1 MNRYEMPPVG
11 LHIGRMRRGSVK
23 RLKFLRPAIALVTV
37 FAMAPAANS
46 AVVVKGSGTSWRPR
60 TTTIN
65 TGVKVVWKAVSGSH
79 TVTAY
84 KGAWS
89 KNTSIPQGSSTSFTF
104 NRAGTYKFYCRIHGS
119 VTNGVCSGMCGKIV
133 VG

>member
-1 MNRYEMPPVG
+1 
-11 LHIGRMRRGSVK
+11 VK
-23 RLKFLRPAIALVTV
+23 RVKLLLPAIALVTV
-37 FAMAPAANS
+37 FAMAPTANS
-46 AVVVKGSGTSWRPR
+46 AVVVKGSGARWRPKI
-60 TTTIN
+60 TSISAGT
-65 TGVKVVWKAVSGSH
+65 KVTWKAVSGSH

-89 KNTSIPQGSSTSFTF
+89 KNTSLPQGSSTSFTF
-104 NRAGTYKFYCRIHGS
+104 SKAGTYKFYCKIHGS

>member
-1 MNRYEMPPVG
+1 
-11 LHIGRMRRGSVK
+11 VK
-23 RLKFLRPAIALVTV
+23 RLKLLLPAIALVTV

-46 AVVVKGSGTSWRPR
+46 AVVVKGSGTTWRPKA
-60 TTTIN
+60 TNIS
-65 TGVKVVWKAVSGSH
+65 TGTKVVWKAVSGSH

-89 KNTSIPQGSSTSFTF
+89 KNTTIAQGTSTSFTF
-104 NRAGTYKFYCRIHGS
+104 KKSGVYKFRCRFHS
-119 VTNGVCSGMCGKIV
+119 SLSNGVCSGMCGKIV

>member
-1 MNRYEMPPVG
+1 
-11 LHIGRMRRGSVK
+11 L
-23 RLKFLRPAIALVTV
+23 LLPAIALVAV
-37 FAMAPAANS
+37 FATAPAANS
-46 AVVVKGSGTSWRPR
+46 AVVVKGSGTSWRPKV
-60 TTTIN
+60 TTIN

-89 KNTSIPQGSSTSFTF
+89 KNTSIPQGTKTSFTF
-104 NRAGTYKFYCRIHGS
+104 NKAGTYKFYCKIHGS

>member
-1 MNRYEMPPVG
+1 
-11 LHIGRMRRGSVK
+11 VK
-23 RLKFLRPAIALVTV
+23 RLKLLIPAIVLVTL
-37 FAMAPAANS
+37 FAVAPAANS

-89 KNTSIPQGSSTSFTF
+89 KNTSIAQGTKTSFTF
-104 NRAGTYKFYCRIHGS
+104 NNAGTYKFYCKIHGH
-119 VTNGVCSGMCGKIV
+119 VTNGVCSGMCGKVV

>member
-1 MNRYEMPPVG
+1 
-11 LHIGRMRRGSVK
+11 VK
-23 RLKFLRPAIALVTV
+23 RLKLLLPAIALVTV

-46 AVVVKGSGTSWRPR
+46 AVVVKGSGSSWRPR

-65 TGVKVVWKAVSGSH
+65 KGVKVVWKAVSGSH

-104 NRAGTYKFYCRIHGS
+104 KNAGTYKFYCKIHGS